1 MKKILLFNGP
11 PQSGKDFGAE
21 YVVNNFKDAILH
33 KFAKILKEK
42 THALYGFYWRAHD
55 YYEDCKNESHP
66 DFLGLSP
73 RQAYINVSETYFK
86 PVHGDKVFGQFL
98 VKDLETLDWQLA
110 VISDSGFKG
119 EAEVLI
125 EKYGVGNII
134 LIRVQ
139 REGCTFNNDSRS
151 YIDLPDVDTFDV
163 VNLGDHSYTD
173 VLQGIVEKVYI
184 NHDY

>member
-1 MKKILLFNGP
+1 MKKLLLFNGP
-11 PQSGKDFGAE
+11 PKSGKDFGAE
-21 YVVNNFKDAILH
+21 YVVSKFKDSILH

-42 THALYGFYWRAHD
+42 THALYGFHWRGHA
-55 YYEDCKNESHP
+55 YYEDCKNDPHP

-86 PVHGDKVFGQFL
+86 PVHGDKVFGELL

-125 EKYGVGNII
+125 EQYGADNIT
-134 LIRVQ
+134 LIRVH
-139 REGCTFNNDSRS
+139 REGCDFSNDSRS
-151 YIDLPDVDTFDV
+151 YIELPHVDTFDV
-163 VNLGDHSYTD
+163 DNLGDDTYTD
-173 VLQGIVEKVYI
+173 KIQAIVERIYA
-184 NHDY
+184 YYAY